1 MLIRKR
7 CRKQNR
13 PQKKP
18 HRKIELEYNKQLSG
32 CVYLAVQH
40 ASYFFRWGVLPVES
54 WPTFQKSVCAC
65 SFPESRS
72 PQPAWLSG
80 NLAVKLSS
88 LQLPGPFPRNIRE
101 NIRPHLPPQAACS
114 PVHTSCIH
122 AVYQTRARGDNAL
135 CGDRVEGSRLYTL
148 CGDNACCCDRVKGS
162 QTRLCPTHAHPW
174 PNSQKI

>member
-1 MLIRKR
+1 MGLCLSEKGAGKKNPVPKKFPDRKIELGNN
-7 CRKQNR
+7 KQLRICAYPKKVPEKNR
-13 PQKKP
+13 PQKNP

-88 LQLPGPFPRNIRE
+88 LQLSGPFPRNIRE
-101 NIRPHLPPQAACS
+101 NIRPHLPPQAACL
-114 PVHTSCIH
+114 PVHTSRIH
-122 AVYQTRARGDNAL
+122 AVYQTRARGDNSM
-135 CGDRVEGSRLYTL
+135 CGDRR
-148 CGDNACCCDRVKGS
+148 
-162 QTRLCPTHAHPW
+162 
-174 PNSQKI
+174 